1 MTETN
6 LSLAEKVGQLFM
18 VGIEGTEVTP
28 ELAAWMATYGW
39 GGVIIFGRN
48 VESPA
53 QLLYLTQGLQAA
65 AQARGRLPLL
75 IAVDQEGGRV
85 VRLKAPFTTFPTAAK
100 VGQTGSEQLAYHVGA
115 AIATELRAVGINMDM
130 APVLDVLTNPANTV
144 IGDRAFGTH
153 PQCVARQGV
162 ACMRGMHAA
171 GILAVGK
178 HFPGHGDTRLDSH
191 TDLPVSERTAAQLR
205 ACELLP
211 FREAIVAGLQA
222 IMTAHVIYKV
232 WDPHQPATLSAS
244 ILTGILREEM
254 CFPGAI
260 ISDDLGMAAISE
272 TVPWEEVPLRA
283 LHAGVDLLLICHHR
297 QRQEQAYARVLSAVQ
312 RGELP
317 ETLVDQ
323 AVARVHA
330 CKSRLHHLLHDAA
343 TSPTLACI
351 GSAEHQ
357 ALAASV
363 VEPSAQRATR
373 GDLHAD

>member
-1 MTETN
+1 MAETN

-48 VESPA
+48 VESPV
-53 QLLYLTQGLQAA
+53 QLLCLTQGLQAA
-65 AQARGRLPLL
+65 APACGHLPLL

-85 VRLKAPFTTFPTAAK
+85 ARLKAPFTTFPTAAT

-144 IGDRAFGTH
+144 IGDRAFGTDPH
-153 PQCVARQGV
+153 CVARQGV

-171 GILAVGK
+171 GVLAVGK

-191 TDLPVSERTAAQLR
+191 VALPVSERTVAQLE

-211 FREAIVAGLQA
+211 FQEAIAAGLQA
-222 IMTAHVIYKV
+222 IMTAHVIYKA
-232 WDPHQPATLSAS
+232 WDPHQPATLSSS
-244 ILTGILREEM
+244 ILSGILREEM
-254 CFPGAI
+254 RFPGVI
-260 ISDDLGMAAISE
+260 ISDDLEMAAVSE
-272 TVPWEEVPLRA
+272 TLPWEEVPLRA
-283 LHAGVDLLLICHHR
+283 LRAGVDLLLICHHR
-297 QRQEQAYARVLSAVQ
+297 QRQEQAYARVFSAMQ

-317 ETLVDQ
+317 EALVDR
-323 AVARVHA
+323 AVARVQA
-330 CKSRLHHLLHDAA
+330 CKARLHHLLHDVA
-343 TSPTLACI
+343 TPPTLACI
-351 GSAEHQ
+351 GSVEHQ
-357 ALAASV
+357 AVAASV
-363 VEPSAQRATR
+363 VEQSAHWAER
-373 GDLHAD
+373 GDLHGD